1 MFDINRWQEIWFTI
15 THNKSRSFLTAFG
28 VFWGMFMLVVMV
40 GAGVALQRGMSNS
53 IEGFATN
60 SCFFW
65 SENTTEA
72 YKGFKKGRNWNIVN
86 EDLPLLLQ
94 KVPEIQYMAPVLF
107 GGQTANNVTHNDKT
121 GTFSIK
127 GNYPTY
133 NKVVECKMVYGR
145 YVNDIDLSERRKVCV
160 IGERVNEVLFGNK
173 AANPI
178 GQEIQVNGIYFQVIG
193 VARNISNVN
202 IGGKTEETVV
212 LPFSTMQQAFNQGNR
227 VHFIAATAQPG
238 VKVKV
243 IQDKIS
249 DILKRQHDIAPSD
262 KAALSSMNI
271 EDQFTMFLY
280 LGLGIGFL
288 IWFVGMGTLIAG
300 GIGVSNIMLITVRER
315 TKEIG
320 IRRALGAT
328 PRNIT
333 SQILTESI
341 VLTIL
346 AGIGGIVIGVGLLQ
360 IIGLAMADGEKF
372 LRNMQIIISIIG
384 IIFYLILFIG
394 IFYDMISQIKA
405 ILIGLIG
412 FALGYGIIFLVD
424 LIKGNGD
431 QFFKDPQ
438 ISITVAIISLIILLV
453 IGTLAGFIPANR
465 AMSIKPIEAIR
476 EE

>member
-1 MFDINRWQEIWFTI
+1 MNDLYNIENPKTPGLIQLWLRGVFDINRWQEIWFTI

-40 GAGVALQRGMSNS
+40 GAGVALQRGMSAN

-65 SENTTEA
+65 TESTTEP
-72 YKGFKKGRNWNIVN
+72 YKGLKKGRNWNIVN
-86 EDLPLLLQ
+86 EDLPILIR
-94 KVPEIQYMAPVLF
+94 KVPELQYMAPVLF
-107 GGQTANNVTHNDKT
+107 GGNSANNTSRKDKS

-127 GNYPTY
+127 GNYPAY
-133 NKVVECKMVYGR
+133 NQIVESKMIYGR
-145 YVNDIDLSERRKVCV
+145 YINDIDMTEKRKVCV
-160 IGERVNEVLFGNK
+160 IGERVYEVLFDK
-173 AANPI
+173 AENPV
-178 GQEIQVNGIYFQVIG
+178 GKNIQVNGIYFQVIG
-193 VARNISNVN
+193 VARNKSTVN
-202 IGGKTEETVV
+202 IGGKGEETIV
-212 LPFSTMQQAFNQGNR
+212 LPFSTMQQAFNQGNK

-238 VKVKV
+238 IKVKV
-243 IQDKIS
+243 IEDKIS
-249 DILKRQHDIAPSD
+249 EVLRTQHDIAPTD
-262 KAALSSMNI
+262 KAALTAMNI

-300 GIGVSNIMLITVRER
+300 GIGVSNIMLVTVRER

-328 PRNIT
+328 PRNIIT
-333 SQILTESI
+333 QILTESI
-341 VLTIL
+341 VLTII
-346 AGIGGIVIGVGLLQ
+346 AGISGLMLGVGLLQ
-360 IIGLAMADGEKF
+360 LVGYAL
-372 LRNMQIIISIIG
+372 
-384 IIFYLILFIG
+384 
-394 IFYDMISQIKA
+394 SQS
-405 ILIGLIG
+405 
-412 FALGYGIIFLVD
+412 
-424 LIKGNGD
+424 D

-438 ISITVAIISLIILLV
+438 ISFTVGVSAFFILLV